1 MPVADLY
8 GVTASLCNLARYN
21 IWRLTGLNIIVSDLP
36 PEQAEE
42 AGNSHLNLHLFHA
55 AEDPSRRNA
64 LPGDSLGR
72 YPIAETPL
80 PLVLY
85 YVLTAH
91 SVGATPDVPGQQRLM
106 GLAMKTFHDFPQLDE
121 SLRLP
126 TPPNNVQQPVF
137 DLRLRNNQNILQII
151 PRQLSPEESINFW
164 SAALNH
170 TARLTAYYE
179 VRSTLLPPDEPQ
191 QQAGLVIS
199 YGLGVAVGGR
209 PRLLA
214 TSSVQTLALPTALG
228 GHHLSHTL
236 SPAELAI
243 GSASLPSAAEL
254 TATGSDLGDGSTE
267 CLLLTGPG
275 GEIEVDPAANP
286 DWQIRFSG
294 DQLRFVLQ
302 ASAQTLRD
310 GAIVQAPLLPG
321 IWTLAVLRRRPLTVS
336 QGQPRSVAVR
346 SNQLAFSVTAS
357 IAALTPSN
365 TPPQLLIDLVPGVS
379 ALAAEAGSAL
389 SIAGEVYRWHPPT
402 DPAPLAA
409 GEYRAV
415 SATRFEVRLLF
426 DPLDGQTRPVRL
438 GLAGVDCAPCWV
450 SP

>member
-80 PLVLY
+80 PLILY

-91 SVGATPDVPGQQRLM
+91 SVGATPDVAGQQRLM

-121 SLRLP
+121 AVRLP
-126 TPPNNVQQPVF
+126 TPPTSVLQPVF
-137 DLRLRNNQNILQII
+137 DLRLRGNQNTLQII

-199 YGLGVAVGGR
+199 YGLAVATGGR

-214 TSSVQTLALPTALG
+214 TSSVQTLALPAALG
-228 GHHLSHTL
+228 GQTLTHTL
-236 SPAELAI
+236 HPAELAV
-243 GSASLPSAAEL
+243 GSASTPSAAEL
-254 TATGSDLGDGSTE
+254 TATGSDLGDGTAE
-267 CLLLTGPG
+267 LLLLSGPG
-275 GEIEVDPAANP
+275 GELAIDPTANP
-286 DWQIRFSG
+286 AWQIRFSG

-310 GAIVQAPLLPG
+310 GAIVQQAIVPG
-321 IWTLAVLRRRPLTVS
+321 IWTLAVVRRRQLAVS
-336 QGQPRSVAVR
+336 GGPARSVSTR
-346 SNQLAFSVTAS
+346 SNQLAFAVTAAV
-357 IAALTPSN
+357 AALTPSAA
-365 TPPQLLIDLVPGVS
+365 PPRLAIDLAPGVS
-379 ALAAEAGSAL
+379 ALDAEAGSAL

-402 DPAPLAA
+402 DPGPLVP

-415 SATRFEVRLLF
+415 SASRFEARLPF
-426 DPLDGQTRPVRL
+426 DPMDGQTRPVRL

-450 SP
+450 GP